1 MKVLK
6 VRKTIEKVNS
16 CDRLT
21 SKLDAVKERL
31 NGLKRQLN
39 RNYSNVKPLNNKNVD
54 YNRRAKILVCGIS
67 SI

>member
-54 YNRRAKILVCGIS
+54 CNRRAKILVCGIS